1 MRYGSSSLLSAIPIA
16 YIIVLALIAIVHIV
30 FAIAV
35 SNDAKRF
42 HLKGLSTFLVGPGMW
57 GFATLMG
64 GVWVALI
71 YWIIHHSNLRS
82 GIPPWVTAKSAQ
94 HAPATSDEAQNLR
107 SRNSGDT

>member
-1 MRYGSSSLLSAIPIA
+1 MRFGSTGLLSAIPMV
-16 YIIVLALIAIVHIV
+16 YIVILSLVAIVHIV

-35 SNDAKRF
+35 THDAKRF

-82 GIPPWVTAKSAQ
+82 GTPPWAATKPA
-94 HAPATSDEAQNLR
+94 HNAPKT
-107 SRNSGDT
+107 GDT